1 MWSGFTIDELPMIK
15 EVIEESGRKIV
26 IDHKN
31 YDLIIESV
39 FGQKK
44 ISNKNSIKIF
54 LLVDLLDLTLIIM
67 I

>member
-44 ISNKNSIKIF
+44 
-54 LLVDLLDLTLIIM
+54 LVTRIV
-67 I
+67 

>member
-39 FGQKK
+39 FSQKK

-54 LLVDLLDLTLIIM
+54 LLVNLLDLTLIIM